1 MLMTIDGNTA
11 AALVAYAFSEIA
23 CIYPITPSSTMAE
36 LVDEWAAHNK
46 KNLFD
51 QVVEVVELQS
61 EAGAAGSLH
70 GALKAGVLT
79 STFTASQGLLLM
91 IPNMYKIAGEL
102 LPTVFHVAARA
113 LTTNALNIFGDH
125 SDVMATRQ
133 TGFAMLAEGSV
144 QEVMDLSAVAHL
156 STITS
161 SVPFLNFFDGFRTSH
176 EIQKI
181 EAIAY
186 DDLKQ
191 LVDQKAIDSFRT
203 RQMSPNH
210 PNVSGT
216 NQNADLYFQQREV
229 VNQSYDKVFDTV
241 RKYMKEI
248 NQLRGTDYDLVNYY
262 GVVDAT
268 EVIIAMGS
276 VTQTIEQTV
285 DYLNQNGCK
294 VGYINIRL
302 YRPFPKEAL
311 LDTLPQ
317 SVTNIA
323 VLDRTKEPGSIGEP
337 LLLDVQSSFYGKEG
351 APFII
356 GGRYGIGSK
365 DVRPKSILAVFAELQ
380 KPISKQKERFTL
392 GIIDDLTYTNLKEG
406 ESLDLTPKN
415 AIQAMFWGIGS
426 DGTVGA
432 NKSSIKIIGEN
443 TEKFCQAYF
452 DYDSKKA
459 GGRTTSHLR
468 FGDTPIHSSYLIES
482 CDYVTCSVAS
492 YVKRYDLLEG
502 LKKNGIFVLNTVWTD
517 EELEQKLPNS
527 FKRIIAEKE
536 IQFYTINANKLAREV
551 GLGHRSNTILQT
563 VFFKLTNILP
573 IEEAIQKMK
582 EAAHKAYAKK
592 SQAIVEKNWAA
603 IDQALENLHKVDVPN
618 AWLQAKQESLS
629 ILSDKEKENSYLREV
644 FEPVTRLKGDRIT
657 TKTLFTLD
665 MTDGSIPT
673 GTTQYEKRG
682 IATHVPKWLA
692 KECIM
697 CNECS
702 FVCPHAAI
710 RPFLVDEKEM
720 SKAPDS
726 FVTREFRGA
735 KGLSYRIQVDVEDC
749 TGCGLCLKAC
759 PAKEKAL
766 EFQPYETQKRQTSNW
781 EFALGLKEKANPIKR
796 LSVLSSQFNQPLL
809 EFSGAC
815 AGCGETPYVKLLTQL
830 FGDRMMI
837 ANATGCSSIWGGS
850 SPATPYTANSQGH
863 GPAWSNSLLEDNAEF
878 GFGMALAKKKKRQ
891 EAYQKAKKLLN
902 HKDLP
907 ESVQNALKQ
916 WLEHFTDSDQTR
928 KLAEKLEAELV
939 KMAAQNPLASE
950 LYKMK
955 DHFVKTSQW
964 VIGGDGWAY
973 DIGFGGLD
981 HVIAS
986 GEDVNILVMDNEVYS
1001 NTGGQKSKAT
1011 PAAAITKFASGGKY
1025 QAKKDLGMLAITYG
1039 NVYVAQIASGANAA
1053 QTLKAFQEAEKFS
1066 GPSLITC
1073 YTPCITHGLKG
1084 GMGNAL
1090 DEAKRA
1096 VSSGYWSL
1104 YRYHPELAEV
1114 GKNPMT
1120 LDFKKPDFA
1129 QMEDFMHRQIRFS
1142 ALAAHFPEKAK
1153 ELFQKLTNDAKRRF
1167 INYAKLSGDFEKI
1180 QDKVFGE

>member
-11 AALVAYAFSEIA
+11 AAYIAYAFSEIA

-36 LVDEWAAHNK
+36 IVDEYSAHNK

-70 GALKAGVLT
+70 GALKAGAFA

-133 TGFAMLAEGSV
+133 TGFAMLAESSV

-156 STITS
+156 ATITS

-186 DDLKQ
+186 EDLKQ
-191 LVDQKAIDSFRT
+191 LVDQEAIDRFRA

-216 NQNADLYFQQREV
+216 NQNTDLYFQQREV
-229 VNQSYDKVFDTV
+229 VNQSYEKVFDIV
-241 RKYMKEI
+241 REYMEEI
-248 NQLRGTDYDLVNYY
+248 NKLRGTNYDLVNYY
-262 GVVDAT
+262 GDPKAT
-268 EVIIAMGS
+268 EVVIAMGS
-276 VTQTIEQTV
+276 VTQTIKQTV
-285 DYLNQNGCK
+285 DYLKPKGSK
-294 VGYINIRL
+294 VGFINIRL
-302 YRPFPKEAL
+302 YRPFPKAAL
-311 LDTLPQ
+311 LAALPKT
-317 SVTNIA
+317 VEKIA

-337 LLLDVQSSFYGKEG
+337 LLLDVQSAFYGKEN
-351 APFII
+351 APYII

-365 DVRPKSILAVFAELQ
+365 DVQPKSIFAVFEELK
-380 KPISKQKERFTL
+380 KPILKQKERFTL
-392 GIIDDLTYTNLKEG
+392 GIIDDLSYTNLEEKDVI
-406 ESLDLTPKN
+406 DLTP
-415 AIQAMFWGIGS
+415 ADAVQAKFWGIGS

-443 TEKFCQAYF
+443 TKKYCQAYF
-452 DYDSKKA
+452 DYDSKKS

-468 FGDTPIHSSYLIES
+468 FGNTPIHSAYLIES
-482 CDYVTCSVAS
+482 CDYVACSVAS

-502 LKKNGIFVLNTVWTD
+502 LKKRGIFVLNTVWTD
-517 EELEQKLPNS
+517 EELEQKLPEN
-527 FKRIIAEKE
+527 FKRIIAENE
-536 IQFYTINANKLAREV
+536 IQFYTIDANKLAREV
-551 GLGHRSNTILQT
+551 GLDHRTNTILQT
-563 VFFKLTNILP
+563 VFFKLTEILP

-603 IDQALENLHKVDVPN
+603 IDQALENLHKVDVPA
-618 AWLQAKQESLS
+618 AWLQVQQKDSSL
-629 ILSDKEKENSYLREV
+629 LSKKAKENSYLREI
-644 FEPVTRLKGDRIT
+644 FEPVTRLKGDSIT
-657 TKTLFTLD
+657 TKTLFTLN
-665 MTDGSIPT
+665 MTDGAIPA
-673 GTTQYEKRG
+673 GTTKYEKRG
-682 IATHVPKWLA
+682 IATHVPKWLSE
-692 KECIM
+692 KCLM

-702 FVCPHAAI
+702 FVCPHAAL
-710 RPFLVDEKEM
+710 RPFLAAEEEM
-720 SKAPDS
+720 LKAPDT
-726 FVTREFRGA
+726 FLTQEFRGA

-749 TGCGLCLKAC
+749 TGCKLCIKAC

-766 EFQPYETQKRQTSNW
+766 EFEPYETQKEQIQNW
-781 EFALGLKEKANPIKR
+781 DFALNLKEKANPIKH

-837 ANATGCSSIWGGS
+837 ANATGCSSIWGAS
-850 SPATPYTANSQGH
+850 SPATPYTINAKGN

-891 EAYQKAKKLLN
+891 EAYQKAKKLLDN
-902 HKDLP
+902 RDLP

-916 WLEHFTDSDQTR
+916 WLEHFADSDQTR
-928 KLAEKLEAELV
+928 EFAEKLEVELA
-939 KMAAQNPLASE
+939 KITTQNSLASE

-964 VIGGDGWAY
+964 IIGGDGWAY
-973 DIGFGGLD
+973 DIGYGGLD
-981 HVIAS
+981 HVIAN

-1066 GPSLITC
+1066 GPSLIIG

-1084 GMGNAL
+1084 GMSGAL
-1090 DEAKRA
+1090 DEAKEA

-1104 YRYHPELAEV
+1104 YRYHPKKAEA

-1129 QMEDFMHRQIRFS
+1129 QMEDFMHRQVRFS
-1142 ALAAHFPEKAK
+1142 SLAAHYPEKAK
-1153 ELFQKLTNDAKRRF
+1153 ELFQKLTNDAKRKF
-1167 INYAKLSGDFEKI
+1167 TSYAKLSGDFEKI
-1180 QDKVFGE
+1180 KDKVLGE